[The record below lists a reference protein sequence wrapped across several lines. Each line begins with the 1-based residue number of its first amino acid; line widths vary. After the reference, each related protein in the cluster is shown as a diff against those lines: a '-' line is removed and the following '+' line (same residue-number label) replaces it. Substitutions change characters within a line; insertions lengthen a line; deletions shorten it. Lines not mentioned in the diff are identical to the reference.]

1 MLSRRL
7 LRIKV
12 AKALFAHLKSESDNL
27 IASEKTLMLSVD
39 KAYDLYFQL
48 LTLPAELARYAAER
62 QEIARNKKL
71 PTFEDLHPNTKFID
85 NRIIAVIE
93 QTDAINDYVASRKLG
108 WSRYPELIRA
118 IYQQLTESEF
128 YRTYMDRRDSSSF
141 EEDRKLLEKLF
152 LMLDDCPA
160 LDEALEEMSIYWSDD
175 LPYVLVM
182 LQRTLS
188 SMRISHQQLRVLDK
202 FKSDEDPWFVQTLF
216 QQALL
221 HFDEYQ
227 RYIAEYTAN
236 WDVERI
242 VFMDNLILG
251 TAMAEL
257 INFPSIPVKV
267 TMDEWIEISKYYS
280 TPGSS
285 TFINGVL
292 DRIVASLTAEGRINK
307 TGRGLLQ

>member
-202 FKSDEDPWFVQTLF
+202 FKSEEDPQFVQTLF
-216 QQALL
+216 EQALL
-221 HFDEYQ
+221 HFEENQ
-227 RYIAEYTAN
+227 RYIADYTAN

-257 INFPSIPVKV
+257 LSFPSIPVKV

-285 TFINGVL
+285 LFINGVL
-292 DRIVASLTAEGRINK
+292 DKIAEAMRNEGRIVK
-307 TGRGLLQ
+307 TGKGLIG